1 MYYIFYMYK
10 DVTVHIENYIFDDFL
25 FENTLAQ

>member
-1 MYYIFYMYK
+1 MYYIIYMYK

-25 FENTLAQ
+25 FETTLA